1 MPISNRTTSDLQH
14 LLPGVVCVSGS
25 FTGNGTSNPT
35 VIDVKG
41 VTAVTRSALGRYSLV
56 LPGKGT
62 LNVSAILVTPLA
74 DRVLVACVRSYT
86 ASTRTLVI
94 DIYDA
99 VGTPAQDDLATDEQ
113 LHLLVLAKNSSA
125 R

>member
-1 MPISNRTTSDLQH
+1 MPISNRTASDLQH

-25 FTGNGTSNPT
+25 FTGNGNTNPT
-35 VIDVKG
+35 VVDIKG
-41 VTAVTRSALGRYSLV
+41 VTAVTRSALGRYTLV

-86 ASTRTLVI
+86 PATRTLVV
-94 DIYDA
+94 DIYDD